1 MIVTKDWM
9 KRNYCEFNRKYF
21 DGVLPM
27 VKFRTSH
34 SEHRWGYATYIYD
47 RRNNTLQ
54 PEAITMSN
62 YYDSPE
68 KVKQNTLLHEMIHI
82 YEYYT
87 HPERFI
93 RRSKHSR
100 RYDAHG
106 LFFQQIAN
114 RINRDG
120 WNISKYVDMSA
131 IDSSKMS
138 SKTIKST
145 NKKIN
150 RALICVC
157 RAKDTSFMFKTDVNK
172 INKVSKTL
180 HRDMP
185 YIEIRI
191 GKVNDVKYYK
201 FDNPQ
206 LAKKSSCVTQL
217 RGHFISNKKIDEN
230 LKNWNAEQIAV

>member
-1 MIVTKDWM
+1 
-9 KRNYCEFNRKYF
+9 
-21 DGVLPM
+21 
-27 VKFRTSH
+27 
-34 SEHRWGYATYIYD
+34 
-47 RRNNTLQ
+47 
-54 PEAITMSN
+54 MSN

-93 RRSKHSR
+93 KHRKYSR

-131 IDSSKMS
+131 IDSSRIS
-138 SKTIKST
+138 SKTIANN

-150 RALICVC
+150 QALICVC

-172 INKVSKTL
+172 INKVNDTL
-180 HRDMP
+180 RRDMP

-191 GKVNDVKYYK
+191 GKINNVKYYK

-217 RGHFISNKKIDEN
+217 KGNFINNKKIDEQ
-230 LKNWNAEQIAV
+230 LKIWNAEQIAV